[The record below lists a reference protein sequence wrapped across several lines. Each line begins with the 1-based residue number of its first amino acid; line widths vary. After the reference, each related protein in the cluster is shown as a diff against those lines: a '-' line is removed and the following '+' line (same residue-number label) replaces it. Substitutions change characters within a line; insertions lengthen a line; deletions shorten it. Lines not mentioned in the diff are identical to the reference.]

1 MFSLSRNSFIFLLVL
16 LVIPLLSQ
24 VNHWETVVFASD
36 ECRYLEGKSE
46 PPSNWKDLEFNSDNW
61 SLASGGIGYG
71 DSDDQTVIDKVISVY
86 IRYEFSIVHIEAIAE
101 LILDADYD
109 DGFVAYVNGV
119 EIARSLMNGNPPSYD
134 THASELHEATLYQ
147 AGLPERFK
155 LSAEQIAVFLREGDN
170 VLSLQVHNYDGLQSS
185 DLSSNFF
192 LSLGLK
198 DEPKVYR
205 DTPSWFVAPVGN
217 VVTNLPI
224 IKIDTDGRF
233 IPDEPKIE
241 GRIGII
247 WNGEDMNE
255 SNGPFNEYEG
265 AIAIEKRGQSSL
277 SIFPKV
283 NYGFE
288 LKDAEGN
295 DIDTS
300 FLGFPKEEDWVLHG
314 PYSDKTLM
322 RNVLAM
328 KLANRLGGYH
338 SRTAYVELFINDSYE
353 GIYVLMEKIKRDK
366 NRVDIARL
374 REDDIEGDE
383 LTGGYVFKID
393 KGVPDWRSDFDIVT
407 RPGNKIGFQYVSPTR
422 DNIKPEQEDY
432 IESYVDS
439 FELALRN
446 GSYGGKS
453 WQEYVDINSFVD
465 HFIIKELSK
474 DVDAYRISS
483 YYYKEKD
490 SAGGKLFAGPVW
502 DFNIA
507 FGNAN
512 YCNGNL
518 TSGWMYSFN
527 CDQGNPFWWN
537 SFMETSEFRNQL
549 SCRWDELR
557 DGPLRLDSITNFI
570 DEQANFLQPAVNR
583 NFQKWNILNQWIWPN
598 PQVNNSFLGEV
609 NFMKGF
615 ISGRLRWMDAAISS
629 DCVTTGTRDIETID
643 DLVISPNPFSNNINI
658 QFYNR
663 EKADYEIAI
672 YSIVGSQV
680 FTSQLKQVPVGD
692 INKTITT
699 TDLANGTYVLSII
712 SNQSTTSS
720 LLIK

>member
-1 MFSLSRNSFIFLLVL
+1 MILFRMYSCFCFLVLTAISLS
-16 LVIPLLSQ
+16 SQ
-24 VNHWETVVFASD
+24 N
-36 ECRYLEGKSE
+36 
-46 PPSNWKDLEFNSDNW
+46 
-61 SLASGGIGYG
+61 
-71 DSDDQTVIDKVISVY
+71 IS
-86 IRYEFSIVHIEAIAE
+86 
-101 LILDADYD
+101 
-109 DGFVAYVNGV
+109 
-119 EIARSLMNGNPPSYD
+119 
-134 THASELHEATLYQ
+134 TH
-147 AGLPERFK
+147 
-155 LSAEQIAVFLREGDN
+155 
-170 VLSLQVHNYDGLQSS
+170 
-185 DLSSNFF
+185 
-192 LSLGLK
+192 
-198 DEPKVYR
+198 
-205 DTPSWFVAPVGN
+205 
-217 VVTNLPI
+217 LPI
-224 IKIDTDGRF
+224 IKIDTEGRF

-247 WNGEDMNE
+247 WNGEDMNQ

-288 LKDAEGN
+288 LKDSDGS

-300 FLGFPKEEDWVLHG
+300 FLGFPEEEDWVLHG

-338 SRTAYVELFINDSYE
+338 SRTAFVELFINDSYE

-374 REDDIEGDE
+374 RADDLEGDE

-393 KGVPDWRSDFDIVT
+393 KGFPDWQSDFDIVT
-407 RPGNKIGFQYVSPTR
+407 RPGAKIGFQFVSPTR
-422 DNIKPEQEDY
+422 DNIMPEQEAY

-446 GSYGGKS
+446 GSYGGKV
-453 WQEYVDINSFVD
+453 WQDYTDINSFVD

-490 SAGGKLFAGPVW
+490 SDGGKIFAGPVW

-507 FGNAN
+507 FGNAD

-537 SFMETSEFRNQL
+537 SFMASSEFRNQL

-557 DGPLRLDSITNFI
+557 AGPFRLDSLTGYI
-570 DEQANFLQPAVNR
+570 DEQADYLRPAVSR
-583 NFQKWNILNQWIWPN
+583 NFQKWPILNQRIWPN
-598 PQVNNSFLGEV
+598 PQVNNSFQGEV
-609 NFMKGF
+609 NFLKQF
-615 ISGRLRWMDAAISS
+615 ISNRLRWMDSAITGN
-629 DCVTTGTRDIETID
+629 CTTTNTVDIQTIEN
-643 DLVISPNPFSNNINI
+643 LQANPNPFTNNVMI
-658 QFYNR
+658 QFYNTV
-663 EKADYEIAI
+663 KADYEISI
-672 YSIVGSQV
+672 YSILGDRVYSDFQY
-680 FTSQLKQVPVGD
+680 QVPIGKYE
-692 INKTITT
+692 KTLS
-699 TDLANGTYVLSII
+699 TDKLAKGTYVLNILSNHESASI
-712 SNQSTTSS
+712 
-720 LLIK
+720 LLVK